1 MMKKFHVKFSEKNL
15 TGNAG
20 LVHLGKFAE
29 KLGLGKAL
37 DRKIT
42 IQRGDTA
49 KYQVP
54 DTVIMLAMGVLAGVR
69 HMSHMAVLASDSAL
83 RALFNWKHFPDHS
96 TFGRIFRLFTPR
108 HCQEL
113 SEVESEL
120 RKKVWTKKWFGRVT
134 LDMDSTVK
142 GVYGSQEGAAKG
154 YNAKKKGQKS
164 YHPLLCFVAET
175 RECLNSWFRSGDAY
189 SANGS
194 AEFMKEC
201 LAKLPKRVWKV
212 AVRGDSAFFGG
223 ELLALLEEK
232 GCEYLIK
239 VKMRGLHDLLE
250 KQTWRKIKNRPGWE
264 SAKFVRKCGGWERE
278 RVFLAVRRLADVE
291 YDGGELFNMPVCKY
305 EYFCYVTNM
314 RLTPWNA
321 HKYYGKRAASENW
334 IEWCKNQPASGSIL
348 TQDFWA
354 NSAIFQTCI
363 LAYNLMVWMMWLNA
377 EKGFREEPETIRF
390 WLIHVPAKLLHR
402 SRQWTLRLPDQY
414 PYKRQWRELENA
426 MAALNFY

>member
-1 MMKKFHVKFSEKNL
+1 
-15 TGNAG
+15 
-20 LVHLGKFAE
+20 
-29 KLGLGKAL
+29 
-37 DRKIT
+37 
-42 IQRGDTA
+42 
-49 KYQVP
+49 
-54 DTVIMLAMGVLAGVR
+54 
-69 HMSHMAVLASDSAL
+69 
-83 RALFNWKHFPDHS
+83 
-96 TFGRIFRLFTPR
+96 
-108 HCQEL
+108 
-113 SEVESEL
+113 
-120 RKKVWTKKWFGRVT
+120 
-134 LDMDSTVK
+134 
-142 GVYGSQEGAAKG
+142 
-154 YNAKKKGQKS
+154 
-164 YHPLLCFVAET
+164 
-175 RECLNSWFRSGDAY
+175 
-189 SANGS
+189 
-194 AEFMKEC
+194 MKEC

-239 VKMRGLHDLLE
+239 VKMRGLYDLLE
-250 KQTWRKIKNRPGWE
+250 KQTWRKIGNRPGWE

-363 LAYNLMVWMMWLNA
+363 PACNLMVRMMWLNA